1 MLLKDKVAVI
11 YGAGG
16 HIGGAVARALARD
29 GAEVFLT
36 GRHRDKVER
45 IAADIAAAGGKA
57 HVAEVDATDKA
68 AIEQHLADLI
78 AQTGQLDISF
88 NAISVF
94 GHLQGT
100 PMVEMT
106 EENFSLPPLTAIK
119 TNFLTTTA
127 AARHMIERRSG
138 VILTMSSTAA
148 GLSGR
153 DRVFHT
159 TGGFAVACTAVEAL
173 SRTLAGEVGKH
184 NIRVICLRSDA
195 LPETWPLEGRPPEI
209 AEVEKYM
216 NAGTARG
223 LLPRL
228 SEIAD
233 AASFAASS
241 RAAAMTG
248 TILNLTCGS
257 VMDSN

>member
-1 MLLKDKVAVI
+1 
-11 YGAGG
+11 
-16 HIGGAVARALARD
+16 
-29 GAEVFLT
+29 
-36 GRHRDKVER
+36 
-45 IAADIAAAGGKA
+45 
-57 HVAEVDATDKA
+57 
-68 AIEQHLADLI
+68 
-78 AQTGQLDISF
+78 
-88 NAISVF
+88 
-94 GHLQGT
+94 
-100 PMVEMT
+100 
-106 EENFSLPPLTAIK
+106 
-119 TNFLTTTA
+119 
-127 AARHMIERRSG
+127 
-138 VILTMSSTAA
+138 MSSTAA